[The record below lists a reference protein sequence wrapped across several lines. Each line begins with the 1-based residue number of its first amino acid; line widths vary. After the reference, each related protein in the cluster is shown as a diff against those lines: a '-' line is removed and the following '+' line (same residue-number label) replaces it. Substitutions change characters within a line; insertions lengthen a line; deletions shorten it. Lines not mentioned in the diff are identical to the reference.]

1 MVLLLKPKDKK
12 IDHWLLLSV
21 SLLIL
26 LGSIMVYSSS
36 SAIAQNAMTEDG
48 RKFSSHAF
56 FLKRQI
62 IYLVLA
68 YIVMYLAIRIDLE
81 KARKLIFPG
90 LILAFALL
98 IIVYIPNPIRGTHR
112 WLSTGFF
119 TFQPSEIF
127 KYMILFYLA
136 HSLSQKGRSLD
147 NLKLYIWP
155 YGPILLA
162 GTLLIVF
169 EPDLGS
175 ILVLGTTVI
184 ILLYLAGA
192 RLNHL
197 AIAIGGSAI
206 AVYLLVFIAGY
217 KKSRV
222 LDFFD
227 WMADPMQAPHQVKQS
242 VLSIANGGIWGTGLG
257 NGIFKQFFLPEPH
270 TDFIF
275 ASIGEELGLL
285 GLIITLGLFYAV
297 IWRGFRIASGQPD
310 KFRYLLASGLILCL
324 AINICINI
332 AVVLGLIP
340 TTGLP
345 LPFLSFGG
353 SSLVVSAAAVGLLL
367 NLSRWQVRRV
377 Q

>member
-1 MVLLLKPKDKK
+1 LKPKEQK

-26 LGSIMVYSSS
+26 LGSVMVYSSS
-36 SAIAQNAMTEDG
+36 SAIAQNAMTEEG

-81 KARKLIFPG
+81 KTRKLIFPG
-90 LILAFALL
+90 LVSALALL
-98 IIVYIPNPIRGTHR
+98 IIVYFTQPIRGTHR
-112 WLSTGFF
+112 WLSMGFF

-162 GTLLIVF
+162 GVLLIVF

-175 ILVLGTTVI
+175 VLVLGTTVI
-184 ILLYLAGA
+184 ILLFLAGA

-197 AIAIGGSAI
+197 GMAIGGSAV

-217 KKSRV
+217 KKGRV
-222 LDFFD
+222 LDFLD

-242 VLSIANGGIWGTGLG
+242 VLSIANGGILGTGLG

-285 GLIITLGLFYAV
+285 GLIITLGLFFTV
-297 IWRGFRIASGQPD
+297 IWRGFKIASGQPD

-353 SSLVVSAAAVGLLL
+353 SSLVVSAAAIGLLL
-367 NLSRWQVRRV
+367 NLSRWQVRHA
-377 Q
+377 